1 MPAAQV
7 IVLQIFQLQKLRKK
21 LQKNSDSNFDASS
34 WSNKPGRNW
43 EYNSGKS
50 KRGKGRKGRR

>member
-1 MPAAQV
+1 MGAPDLIAKS
-7 IVLQIFQLQKLRKK
+7 I
-21 LQKNSDSNFDASS
+21 NSSFVAGHGASSNFDASS
-34 WSNKPGRNW
+34 WSNKSGRNW